1 MKFFGTSPP
10 TVTKPNCDLLSL
22 TVCGLSDLPDPSED
36 AFFNNLASF
45 PIFGEDIGNFDP
57 NDTDAMIGFQKPA
70 AMANMSSRA
79 ETARLLKVVGGV
91 GAQPGEIR

>member
-1 MKFFGTSPP
+1 MKSPP

-57 NDTDAMIGFQKPA
+57 NDTDAMTGFQKPN
-70 AMANMSSRA
+70 MANMSSRA
-79 ETARLLKVVGGV
+79 ETARLVKVVGGV
-91 GAQPGEIR
+91 AAQPGEIR